1 MRIALTLAALL
12 VVTSSADAQRY
23 RAIDGDTIG
32 IGSEHLR
39 IVGLDTPETV
49 HAGCWAERSQG
60 LRAKRRLQELLDT
73 GPVKI
78 TRQTVTRG
86 RNRGKPR
93 LDKYGRTLGVLRVG
107 GRDVAKILIAEQ
119 LGVLYSGRV
128 PTPGDTTVNSERATF

>member
-1 MRIALTLAALL
+1 VRIALTVAELL

-93 LDKYGRTLGVLRVG
+93 LDKYGRILGVLRVG

-119 LGVLYSGRV
+119 LGVLTAGGCR
-128 PTPGDTTVNSERATF
+128 RLAIRR